1 MAILKGEDFV
11 RKGLLRK
18 IGVGLLALAVSGVA
32 GCSALT
38 STSASDKITVVG
50 KDFSE
55 QDILA
60 NLVGILIE
68 KNTDLKVDIK
78 PFLGGTDVCFNAVKN
93 GSADMY
99 VEYTGTGLVNIMGQE
114 AVSDPQKV
122 YDTVKTEFSHKYHLE
137 WLEPI
142 GFNNTYALAVSQE
155 TAQKYNLKTISDLKQ
170 HAGKLTFGTEQ
181 EFLERSDGLKGLQK
195 TYKLTFKETKAMNPG
210 LKYKALSEGA
220 VDIID
225 AFSTDGQLV
234 KHNLVLLDDDKRFF
248 PPYYAAPLVRSET
261 LQKHPELKEIL
272 GKLAGKI
279 DDKQMAELNAQV
291 DADKKKA
298 KDVAEAWLKE
308 QGLIQ

>member
-1 MAILKGEDFV
+1 M
-11 RKGLLRK
+11 RKGWLQK
-18 IGVGLLALAVSGVA
+18 IGVGVLALAVAGLA

-38 STSASDKITVVG
+38 GTTASDKVTVVG

-55 QDILA
+55 QDVLA
-60 NLVGILIE
+60 NLVGVLIE
-68 KNTDLKVDIK
+68 KSTDLKVEIK
-78 PFLGGTDVCFNAVKN
+78 SFLGGTDVCFNAVKN

-114 AVSDPQKV
+114 AISDPQQV
-122 YDTVKTEFSHKYHLE
+122 YDLVKTEFSKKYQLE

-181 EFLERSDGLKGLQK
+181 EFLERSDGLKGLEK
-195 TYKLTFKETKAMNPG
+195 TYGLSFQDEKAMNPG
-210 LKYKALSEGA
+210 LKYKALSEGE
-220 VDIID
+220 VDLID

-234 KHNLVLLDDDKRFF
+234 KHNLVLLEDDKQFF
-248 PPYYAAPLVRSET
+248 PPYFAAPLVRSET
-261 LQKHPELKEIL
+261 LEKHPELREVL

-279 DDKQMAELNAQV
+279 DDKQMAQLNAQV
-291 DADKKKA
+291 DVDKKKA

>member
-1 MAILKGEDFV
+1 M
-11 RKGLLRK
+11 RKGWLRK
-18 IGVGLLALAVSGVA
+18 IGVGLLALAVAGLA

-38 STSASDKITVVG
+38 STTASDKITVVG

-55 QDILA
+55 QDVLA
-60 NLVGILIE
+60 HLVGILIE
-68 KNTDLKVDIK
+68 KNTDLQVDIK

-93 GSADMY
+93 GGADMY

-114 AVSDPQKV
+114 AVGDPQKV
-122 YDTVKTEFSHKYHLE
+122 YDTVKKEFSQKFQLE

-155 TAQKYNLKTISDLKQ
+155 TAKKYNLKTISDLKQ
-170 HAGKLTFGTEQ
+170 HANQLTFGTEQ
-181 EFLERSDGLKGLQK
+181 EFLERSDGLKGLEK
-195 TYKLTFKETKAMNPG
+195 AYGITFKDVKAMNPG
-210 LKYKALSEGA
+210 LKYQALSQGE
-220 VDIID
+220 VDLID

-234 KHNLVLLDDDKRFF
+234 KHNLVLLEDDKHFF

-261 LQKHPELKEIL
+261 LKKHPELVGVL

-279 DDKQMAELNAQV
+279 GDKQMAKLNAQV
-291 DADKKKA
+291 DVDRKQA
-298 KDVAEAWLKE
+298 KVVAEAWLKE

>member
-1 MAILKGEDFV
+1 LKGEDFV

-18 IGVGLLALAVSGVA
+18 IGVGVLSLAVAALA
-32 GCSALT
+32 GCSALISPT
-38 STSASDKITVVG
+38 ASDKVTVVG

-55 QDILA
+55 QDLLA

-68 KNTDLKVDIK
+68 KNTNLKVDIK
-78 PFLGGTDVCFNAVKN
+78 PFLGGTDVCFNAVRN

-114 AVSDPQKV
+114 AMSDPQQV
-122 YDTVKTEFSHKYHLE
+122 YDTVKKEFASKYQLE
-137 WLEPI
+137 WMEPI

-195 TYKLTFKETKAMNPG
+195 TYELAFKETKAMNPG

-234 KHNLVLLDDDKRFF
+234 KHNLVLLEDDKRFF

-291 DADKKKA
+291 DVDKKKA